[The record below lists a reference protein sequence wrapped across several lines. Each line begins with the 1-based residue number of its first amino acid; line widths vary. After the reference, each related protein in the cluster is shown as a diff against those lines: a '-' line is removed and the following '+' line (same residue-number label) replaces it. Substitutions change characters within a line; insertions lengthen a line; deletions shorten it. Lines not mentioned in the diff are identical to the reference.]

1 MTIPFRPKIQSLTK
15 DDLIKFYESINHP
28 VVRMMFINYCV
39 SGLRRSDV
47 LFLLK
52 SELDQE
58 KRMIVKN
65 NGSSTKHRWIT
76 FYNSEIAEL
85 LHPYLESRKDQ
96 NPRVYPIAKW
106 KTFGKQWKKAQ
117 EKNGLHI
124 RPKDLRDWFCNEM
137 LRLGVQ
143 PMYIDAFC
151 GRVPKGIL
159 GRYYVS
165 YSPMKLK
172 EIYDRADIRIFS

>member
-15 DDLIKFYESINHP
+15 DDLVKFYESISHK

-76 FYNSEIAEL
+76 FYNHELAEL
-85 LHPYLESRKDQ
+85 LHPYLESRSDQ
-96 NPRVYPIAKW
+96 NPRVYPVAKW
-106 KTFGKQWKKAQ
+106 KTFGKQWRKAQ
-117 EKNGLHI
+117 EKSGLHI

-172 EIYDRADIRIFS
+172 EIYEKADIRIFT